1 MESKD
6 RGYDCLNGS
15 SNGRRIE
22 LLWIYPEVWHYTTRF
37 WEESKSHFWLWNFPH
52 FKIIPE
58 HAGER
63 HQKDSEGGSQV

>member
-1 MESKD
+1 MNGAKD

-37 WEESKSHFWLWNFPH
+37 WKKAKVISGYETSHIL
-52 FKIIPE
+52 K
-58 HAGER
+58 
-63 HQKDSEGGSQV
+63 